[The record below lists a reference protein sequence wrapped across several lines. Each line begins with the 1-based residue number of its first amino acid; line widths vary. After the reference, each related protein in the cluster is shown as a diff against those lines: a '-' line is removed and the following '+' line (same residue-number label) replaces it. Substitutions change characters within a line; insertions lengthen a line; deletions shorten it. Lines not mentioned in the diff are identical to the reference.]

1 MNRLAKYIIIAAVVT
16 IAAFIAWYF
25 KTVIIYILISAVIAM
40 IGRPLTDLLCD
51 IRIKK
56 VHVRLPRWL
65 SAGITLILMICV
77 ILSLFLLLAPM
88 IGEISAVLKNTDFN
102 SLSAQVSEP
111 LKRING
117 FIVATFP
124 SVGEDFRIE
133 VAAFDYIKNM
143 ATVSSFS
150 NIVTSLTNFIAD
162 ISIAVF
168 SIVFIS
174 FFMLKESGLVTNT
187 LASIFADRY
196 ENNIR
201 RASAS
206 INNLL
211 GRYFVGISIESIG
224 VGIINSLGLIFIAGM
239 DTELAIVVAFAS
251 GILNIIPYVG
261 PFIGDLLGVLMGLM
275 TYMGGGIDM
284 PLILYLIIVLAIFLV
299 TQFIDNYIFQP
310 LIYSNSVKAHPLE
323 IFIVIL
329 MAGQMGG
336 IFGILI
342 AIPCYTVLRVI
353 AGEFL
358 PSLKFVQK
366 LTANLKTG
374 VQERNEDAG

>member
-196 ENNIR
+196 ENSIR

>member
-88 IGEISAVLKNTDFN
+88 IGKISAVLKNTDFN

-374 VQERNEDAG
+374 VQERDEDA

>member
-374 VQERNEDAG
+374 VQERDEDA

>member
-111 LKRING
+111 LERING

-196 ENNIR
+196 EHSIR

>member
-88 IGEISAVLKNTDFN
+88 IGEISGVLKNTDFN

-111 LKRING
+111 LERING

-196 ENNIR
+196 ENSIR

-275 TYMGGGIDM
+275 TYMSGGIDM

-374 VQERNEDAG
+374 VQERNEDNG

>member
-88 IGEISAVLKNTDFN
+88 IGEISGVLKNTDFN

-111 LKRING
+111 LERING

-196 ENNIR
+196 ENSIR

-374 VQERNEDAG
+374 VQERNEDA

>member
-111 LKRING
+111 LERING

-133 VAAFDYIKNM
+133 VAAFEYIKNM

-196 ENNIR
+196 ENSIR

>member
-111 LKRING
+111 LERING

>member
-88 IGEISAVLKNTDFN
+88 IGEISGVLKNTDFN

-111 LKRING
+111 LERING

-196 ENNIR
+196 ENSIR

-374 VQERNEDAG
+374 VQERNEDNG

>member
-88 IGEISAVLKNTDFN
+88 IGEISGVLKNTDFN

-111 LKRING
+111 LERING

-196 ENNIR
+196 ENSIR

-275 TYMGGGIDM
+275 TYMSGGIDM

-374 VQERNEDAG
+374 VQERNEDA